1 MKKARLSSLV
11 LLTILSVSL
20 TGCGS
25 KPEVTENVIT
35 ETESVVAETQ
45 NEAVSL
51 QVEEADVSYEEN
63 ISAED
68 SALNDTYT
76 EYSTDSFT
84 ISIPK
89 EWVSRVRA
97 QDIYTWFYPEYE
109 VGSVINVMLQLQ
121 ESHIYVEEL
130 NEDTLESFSQG
141 IDNELVFSEMI
152 NIGDLG
158 NCAHFRIKLAIAGTP
173 TYMDGVLFK
182 DSDNILQLVTFMWG
196 VDYDNQYLDEWD
208 YIFHSI
214 KLNNMESTSDPNS
227 SETIAEAVDAEIVD
241 ESVAAND
248 TSTSG
253 STTSLQYKAINK
265 AKDYLKYYAFRGM
278 D

>member
-241 ESVAAND
+241 ESVATND

-253 STTSLQYKAINK
+253 STISLQYKAINK